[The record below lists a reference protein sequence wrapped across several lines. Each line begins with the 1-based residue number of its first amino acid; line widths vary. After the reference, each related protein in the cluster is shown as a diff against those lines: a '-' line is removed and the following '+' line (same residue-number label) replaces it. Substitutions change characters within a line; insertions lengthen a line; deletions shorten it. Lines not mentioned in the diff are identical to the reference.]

1 VNDTTVRRADGF
13 GIKVDDK
20 TDRSLDLDTRYRII
34 RSALTEA
41 ASDAFAPTTSSIPAS
56 STSPAPLPP
65 PGGPVPRCR
74 PCNLARRTDD
84 DDVHAG
90 PGPAAP
96 ERRPVH
102 ELSNVLMTPHV
113 SGWIDETREARA
125 RLVAEH
131 IDRSARDEP
140 PPLNLLPPAG

>member
-1 VNDTTVRRADGF
+1 MGF

-20 TDRSLDLDTRYRII
+20 TDRSLDLDTTYRII

-41 ASDAFAPTTSSIPAS
+41 GLGCMCADDIVHSGVIHIARS
-56 STSPAPLPP
+56 SPATRRA
-65 PGGPVPRCR
+65 GPAMP
-74 PCNLARRTDD
+74 TDD

-102 ELSNVLMTPHV
+102 GLSNVLMTPHV

-131 IDRSARDEP
+131 IDRPARDEP